1 MTTLNGITLGPHS
14 PRASRAG
21 TGRGC
26 RGEGDEAALC
36 DDFVLR
42 APRGSL
48 ANLSQQRASN
58 LTRGLSD
65 RRYRFY
71 GASFFYEIK
80 AEDGQLTATQ
90 HGFLLDELANGALA
104 TCGTLDDLQ
113 WFAARCAAGH
123 TRLDVHCLTLVMRW
137 AAKGYRR
144 EDTRPQRRRRS

>member
-14 PRASRAG
+14 PFAARARK
-21 TGRGC
+21 C
-26 RGEGDEAALC
+26 RSESAEGALC

-48 ANLSQQRASN
+48 ANLSQQRESN

-113 WFAARCAAGH
+113 WFAARCAAGQ
-123 TRLDVHCLTLVMRW
+123 TGLDVHCLTLVMRW

-144 EDTRPQRRRRS
+144 EDTRPRRRRPR